1 MRFVQAAE
9 ELGYAPPEPAG
20 IRLRSPLP
28 RDRSGRV
35 RFTGRPDELASDIEA
50 YAEVGVEHLT
60 MRFWTSALDASEAQ
74 IMDAMADFMARVGA
88 RFTDGRA

>member
-1 MRFVQAAE
+1 M
-9 ELGYAPPEPAG
+9 
-20 IRLRSPLP
+20 
-28 RDRSGRV
+28 
-35 RFTGRPDELASDIEA
+35 
-50 YAEVGVEHLT
+50 